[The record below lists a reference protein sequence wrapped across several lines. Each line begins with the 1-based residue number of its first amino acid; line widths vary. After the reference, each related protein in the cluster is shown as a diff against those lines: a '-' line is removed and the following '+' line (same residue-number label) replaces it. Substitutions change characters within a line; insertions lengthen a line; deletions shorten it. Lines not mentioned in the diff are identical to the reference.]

1 MRKIYLDTNKWID
14 LARAHYGSKNGERFA
29 GVLAYLRQSVEKG
42 ELVLPVSL
50 THCLELN
57 RYGQPEKRRD
67 VWEFVVSLSRCW
79 AIASS
84 PRVMDQLIS
93 NCVYKTFKC
102 DHATSE
108 PRVFGHSA
116 VFGLWPE
123 PPSQGDGTAWRDFL
137 ETPQAWMHFWLD
149 MPEDTRR
156 NLHAGLSR
164 LNQDA
169 CNRVNS
175 ALKDAPKDQ
184 LDIERRSYMA
194 RLFLDFQDRYLA
206 AASRIGKGKE
216 DLLELAFEDTVGL
229 IANVPPLDVETALVV
244 QHRRQSDRSMA
255 PNDVADVAQLSMA
268 IPYCDVVVT
277 EKYWMDKA
285 RRENLD
291 ARYVTRLFT
300 DLNDLMI

>member
-14 LARAHYGSKNGERFA
+14 LARAHCGRKNGERFA

-57 RYGQPEKRRD
+57 RYGQSEKRRD

-84 PRVMDQLIS
+84 PRVLDQLIS
-93 NCVYKTFKC
+93 NCVYETFKR
-102 DHATSE
+102 DHATGE

-123 PPSQGDGTAWRDFL
+123 PPSSGDGAAWRDFL
-137 ETPQAWMHFWLD
+137 ETPQGWMHFWLD

-156 NLHAGLSR
+156 ELHVGLSR
-164 LNQDA
+164 LNQAA
-169 CNRVNS
+169 CDRVNS
-175 ALKDAPKDQ
+175 ALQNAPKNE
-184 LDIERRSYMA
+184 LDLERRSYMVT
-194 RLFLDFQDRYLA
+194 LFLDFQDRYLA
-206 AASRIGKGKE
+206 AASKIGKGNE
-216 DLLELAFEDTVGL
+216 DFLQLAYEDAVGL
-229 IANVPPLDVETALVV
+229 IAHVPPLDVETALVV
-244 QHRRQSDRSMA
+244 QHRRQSDRPMA

-277 EKYWMDKA
+277 ERYWTDKA

-291 ARYVTRLFT
+291 VRYATRLLS